1 MQKKNEVEQP
11 ESSSW
16 SSETY
21 LALVIATLIIVPII
35 ALIISAYNTG
45 KEFENN
51 TESLSTAIG
60 LVLTEKV
67 FDLNDEKTP
76 YHYLFSYEIDKES
89 TVFNSEY
96 VYTYEFDLLHQKH
109 YFPFGLLNE
118 EYNHE
123 IYQRVKS
130 DNGFTYVPVNKMTES
145 EKVKIVGVGLSAEDI
160 QKKHPKSL
168 IIGEEFPDTGELMLK
183 ASFEI
188 EEDIDIVKSV
198 AEVLAA
204 HHPFPEE
211 EEK

>member
-1 MQKKNEVEQP
+1 MEKNEKSVPP
-11 ESSSW
+11 EADSGSFDGY
-16 SSETY
+16 TV
-21 LALVIATLIIVPII
+21 LVIATLLIT
-35 ALIISAYNTG
+35 ALTSFLIMIYKAE

-51 TESLSTAIG
+51 LNSLSNAIG
-60 LVLTEKV
+60 LTLTEEV

-76 YHYLFSYEIDKES
+76 YHYLFSYEIDRES
-89 TVFNSEY
+89 KVFNSEY
-96 VYTYEFDLLHQKH
+96 VYTYEFDLLHQKY
-109 YFPFGLLNE
+109 YFPLIFLNE

-130 DNGFTYVPVNKMTES
+130 DNGFTYVPVKKMTES

-183 ASFEI
+183 ASFKI
-188 EEDIDIVKSV
+188 EEDIDIVQSV
-198 AEVLAA
+198 AEVLTS